1 MSYFSAI
8 EPPEIAP
15 SGLRFLMV
23 PVMLIPSL
31 KSPPFANL
39 RSSMFL
45 LLCAKYGFKG
55 NFPTS
60 YFRGWTMGW
69 TL

>member
-1 MSYFSAI
+1 
-8 EPPEIAP
+8 
-15 SGLRFLMV
+15 
-23 PVMLIPSL
+23 MLITSL

-60 YFRGWTMGW
+60 YFRGWTMGHGLDPVV
-69 TL
+69 TALFG